1 MQIRKW
7 VYGISI
13 VAGLMASFSCS
24 KLTDEHNE
32 FDNDDLK
39 NSLYTKILNEP
50 DLSLFAKY
58 LKESNLYRLLSASG
72 SYTVFAPSNSVLTN
86 LDPAIANDTAKLSR
100 FISNHIALMVQLL
113 YSKIPSCY
121 RGKAKNYR

>member
-50 DLSLFAKY
+50 DLSLFVNT
-58 LKESNLYRLLSASG
+58 ESVPG
-72 SYTVFAPSNSVLTN
+72 
-86 LDPAIANDTAKLSR
+86 
-100 FISNHIALMVQLL
+100 
-113 YSKIPSCY
+113 
-121 RGKAKNYR
+121 